1 VLTVGELTSS
11 IAHEL
16 NQPLGAIVT
25 NGNASVR
32 LLSRDKPD
40 LEGAREAIDCMIGDA
55 MRASEVI
62 RGIRALVKKTTPQK
76 MLLDINEIIREVVVL
91 SASELAKNQVSLR
104 PELSA
109 DLQSV
114 IGDRVQ
120 LQQVLLN
127 LILNGNEAIS
137 KSTWLPREV
146 VVSSR
151 TSGPAEVTVSVSD
164 TGIGLNPKNQE
175 RVFDSFFT
183 SKEGGL
189 GLGLSISRT
198 IIEAHDGKLWCTPN
212 DGKGA
217 TFQFTLPANP

>member
-1 VLTVGELTSS
+1 
-11 IAHEL
+11 
-16 NQPLGAIVT
+16 
-25 NGNASVR
+25 
-32 LLSRDKPD
+32 
-40 LEGAREAIDCMIGDA
+40 

-62 RGIRALVKKTTPQK
+62 RGIRALVEKTTPQK

-146 VVSSR
+146 VAREVVRHLVGEDAHVVLAR
-151 TSGPAEVTVSVSD
+151 TREQHELLAEIVGGEVAENVL
-164 TGIGLNPKNQE
+164 GHE
-175 RVFDSFFT
+175 RAQLV
-183 SKEGGL
+183 GV
-189 GLGLSISRT
+189 
-198 IIEAHDGKLWCTPN
+198 
-212 DGKGA
+212 
-217 TFQFTLPANP
+217 

>member
-1 VLTVGELTSS
+1 
-11 IAHEL
+11 
-16 NQPLGAIVT
+16 
-25 NGNASVR
+25 
-32 LLSRDKPD
+32 
-40 LEGAREAIDCMIGDA
+40 
-55 MRASEVI
+55 
-62 RGIRALVKKTTPQK
+62 